1 MRYYKKNNKVYR
13 APIKLE
19 ETKEIVEK
27 TILEDGSEKEIKKII
42 TVYTSDET
50 KILEAGFEIYQPSR
64 RRPARPVRRKQNKAE
79 RLTI

>member
-50 KILEAGFEIYQPSR
+50 KILEAGFEIY
-64 RRPARPVRRKQNKAE
+64 
-79 RLTI
+79 